1 MWYLI
6 AGKVMSL
13 IIYFMV
19 CKAFLYVNQLDLLDR
34 VICWFFIEHLFEEYN
49 IPAGK
54 FFLTNLD
61 FRMLIKNIVIVFR
74 NVFIWSHF
82 VTFTE
87 FLLII
92 SVLILISYFLF
103 HFLKLKIIS
112 LRIRELFIFSYYT
125 IITYLILLRIFFSFD
140 LLDIYFIFKPIT
152 AILFFFSCF
161 FILIRLYFFLAN
173 LIVSK
178 SILRDYSI
186 ILFFLKIV
194 FYMVIFT
201 CLIILFLCLLSM
213 TFELTHNLIQ
223 EFLIKILIVY
233 TFNYYF

>member
-1 MWYLI
+1 
-6 AGKVMSL
+6 
-13 IIYFMV
+13 
-19 CKAFLYVNQLDLLDR
+19 
-34 VICWFFIEHLFEEYN
+34 
-49 IPAGK
+49 
-54 FFLTNLD
+54 
-61 FRMLIKNIVIVFR
+61 
-74 NVFIWSHF
+74 
-82 VTFTE
+82 
-87 FLLII
+87 
-92 SVLILISYFLF
+92 
-103 HFLKLKIIS
+103 
-112 LRIRELFIFSYYT
+112 
-125 IITYLILLRIFFSFD
+125 